1 MAATSMV
8 LLSLLSTKSEI
19 SRLTLQEMMISSKY
33 ERNQSA
39 MNKQLNLEEKYN
51 DAIADAQDSEKTID
65 VAGFHKDKGY
75 VCTDA
80 QAEAYARIKVKYYD
94 AEYLEELNDLD
105 MRYDAMKTL
114 YETQLTQAQEKEKN
128 LNQLLTTSI
137 KADASKA
144 AGGNG

>member
-51 DAIADAQDSEKTID
+51 DAIADAQDSDKTID
-65 VAGFHKDKGY
+65 GWKKKGE
-75 VCTDA
+75 VLSDA
-80 QAEAYARIKVKYYD
+80 RAEAYARSKVKYYD

-114 YETQLTQAQEKEKN
+114 CETQLEENKN
-128 LNQLLTTSI
+128 LKTALEQQLQACAKDDGALF
-137 KADASKA
+137 
-144 AGGNG
+144 GGNG

>member
-39 MNKQLNLEEKYN
+39 MNKQLKLEEKYN
-51 DAIADAQDSEKTID
+51 DAIADAQDSDKTID
-65 VAGFHKDKGY
+65 GWKKKGE
-75 VCTDA
+75 VLSDA
-80 QAEAYARIKVKYYD
+80 RAEAYARSKVKYYD

-114 YETQLTQAQEKEKN
+114 CETQLTQAQEKEKN

-137 KADASKA
+137 KADASEA